1 MQGGPEDEGQGRVAV
16 QRRDEGEDKEKQYAE
31 DRRLGVTIAFT
42 DLLPQ
47 SLFM

>member
-1 MQGGPEDEGQGRVAV
+1 MPGGSEDRDKGRAE
-16 QRRDEGEDKEKQYAE
+16 RRDEGGDKEKQYAG
-31 DRRLGVTIAFT
+31 DRRPGVTEAFT